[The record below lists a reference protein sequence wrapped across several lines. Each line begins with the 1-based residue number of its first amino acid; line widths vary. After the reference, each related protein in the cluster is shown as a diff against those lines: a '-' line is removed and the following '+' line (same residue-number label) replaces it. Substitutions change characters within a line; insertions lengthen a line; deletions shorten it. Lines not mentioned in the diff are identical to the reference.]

1 MSYDSKE
8 LDSVASINGA
18 NKTGGLP
25 EINSPTSRNI
35 NVGSPMNLRGSDMSK
50 RKVLNIK
57 RMSTKS
63 EEVLAKNNFQQLRAL
78 TKKEEKKKALEEA
91 KKKLALQRNM
101 ESELLND
108 LDEQATKEDG
118 SETHSPLMSLAQ
130 IEEDEEDEQTAEE
143 AQKLIRTSADGKTV
157 ELVSP

>member
-1 MSYDSKE
+1 
-8 LDSVASINGA
+8 
-18 NKTGGLP
+18 
-25 EINSPTSRNI
+25 
-35 NVGSPMNLRGSDMSK
+35 
-50 RKVLNIK
+50 
-57 RMSTKS
+57 
-63 EEVLAKNNFQQLRAL
+63 
-78 TKKEEKKKALEEA
+78 
-91 KKKLALQRNM
+91 M